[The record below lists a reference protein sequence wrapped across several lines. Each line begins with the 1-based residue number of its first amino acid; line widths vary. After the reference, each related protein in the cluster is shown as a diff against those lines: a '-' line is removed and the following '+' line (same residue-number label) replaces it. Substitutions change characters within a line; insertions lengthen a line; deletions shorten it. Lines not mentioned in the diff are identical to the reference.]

1 MVEKVK
7 TKVEESNSVSFL
19 TIIGYIVVGVA
30 LFDFAS
36 SYAGYNMTAF
46 LGEASRF
53 SAIALGLLGGA
64 LISAGK
70 GGENE

>member
-7 TKVEESNSVSFL
+7 TKVEESNGVSFL
-19 TIIGYIVVGVA
+19 TIIGYIIVGIA

-53 SAIALGLLGGA
+53 SAIVLGLLGGA

-70 GGENE
+70 GDDNE